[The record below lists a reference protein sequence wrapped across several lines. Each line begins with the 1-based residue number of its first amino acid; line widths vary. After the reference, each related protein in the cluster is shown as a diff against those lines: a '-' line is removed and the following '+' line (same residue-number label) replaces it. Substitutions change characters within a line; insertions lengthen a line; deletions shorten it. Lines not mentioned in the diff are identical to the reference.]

1 MAKTKHMQA
10 RHTSKTGKAAVL
22 GLAVC
27 LLGGSAGCLALLALF
42 ALLLAKTPIPL
53 AAARP
58 MGCLAAA
65 VGAGISGYL
74 LAKKAKRRALLC
86 GMGVGTFYALC
97 LAAAAWLQDGAV
109 HWQGANAMLPLA
121 LLLGGCFGGAATALK
136 GGR

>member
-1 MAKTKHMQA
+1 MAKTKRMQA
-10 RHTSKTGKAAVL
+10 LHTSQNGKAAVL
-22 GLAVC
+22 GLAGC

-65 VGAGISGYL
+65 AGAGISGYL
-74 LAKKAKRRALLC
+74 LARKMKRRALLC
-86 GMGVGTFYALC
+86 GMGAGIFYALC